1 MRLARPPTEAGEP
14 FARRWSRRALTLSS
28 YAILCLLLLVLS
40 PLALPILALVDLG
53 RRAQLG
59 ATRFWL
65 MVTVYFVLEVVGVA
79 GAFAV
84 WVAGG
89 PRFLDRN
96 YRLQR
101 WWVRALFFT
110 GARLYRLVITVE
122 GAELAAQGPMLLFV
136 RHVSLIDALLPT
148 VFVSDQ
154 AGIRLRFV
162 LKAALLFDPCLD
174 IVGQRIPNVFVR
186 RGREAFEREVAAIA
200 GLARDLQAEDGVIIF
215 PEGTR
220 NSSQMR
226 PKIRADLEARQDP
239 TALARMDELKH
250 VLPPRVGGL
259 KALLGRGAG
268 ADPVFLGHRGLESV
282 RRFGDLL
289 SGRLVGAQVAI
300 KFWREPSASVPT
312 EEAAALAWFHE
323 QWKRLDRWVG
333 QG

>member
-1 MRLARPPTEAGEP
+1 MARPPNEAQEP
-14 FARRWSRRALTLSS
+14 LVRRWARRALTLSS
-28 YAILCLLLLVLS
+28 YSLLCLLLLVLS
-40 PLALPILALVDLG
+40 PLALPLLALIDVVRG
-53 RRAQLG
+53 AQLG
-59 ATRFWL
+59 AARFWL
-65 MVTVYFVLEVVGVA
+65 MVTLYFLLEVAGVA

-89 PRFLDRN
+89 PRFLERN

-101 WWVRALFFT
+101 WWVRALFFG
-110 GARLYRLVITVE
+110 GARIYRLEVSVE

-148 VFVSDQ
+148 VFVSDR

-162 LKAALLFDPCLD
+162 LKAALLMDPCLD
-174 IVGQRIPNVFVR
+174 IVGQRLPNVFVR

-200 GLARDLQAEDGVIIF
+200 GLARDLSAEDGVIIF

-220 NSSQMR
+220 SSPKMR
-226 PKIRADLEARQDP
+226 AKIRAELEARQDP
-239 TALARMDELKH
+239 TAVARMDELEH

-289 SGRLVGAQVAI
+289 NGRLVGARVAI
-300 KFWREPSASVPT
+300 KFWREPSAAVPT

>member
-1 MRLARPPTEAGEP
+1 MSRAPVEQGEGL
-14 FARRWSRRALTLSS
+14 ARRWARRTLTLSS
-28 YAILCLLLLVLS
+28 YGLLCLLLLGLS
-40 PLALPILALVDLG
+40 PLALPLLAVVDLL
-53 RRAQLG
+53 RRTRLG

-65 MVTVYFVLEVVGVA
+65 MVTVYFVLEMLGVVGA
-79 GAFAV
+79 LGV
-84 WVAGG
+84 WIAGG
-89 PRFLDRN
+89 PKFLDRN

-110 GARLYRLVITVE
+110 GARIYGLVITVE
-122 GAELAAQGPMLLFV
+122 DAELAAQGPMLLFV

-148 VFVSDQ
+148 VFVSDR

-200 GLARDLQAEDGVIIF
+200 ALARDLEAQDGVIIF

-220 NSSQMR
+220 NSPEMR
-226 PKIRADLEARQDP
+226 AKIRASLAARQDP
-239 TALARMDELKH
+239 TALERMDELMH
-250 VLPPRVGGL
+250 VLPPRIGGL

-268 ADPVFLGHRGLESV
+268 ADPVFLGHKGLESV

-289 SGRLVGAQVAI
+289 NGRLVGARIAI
-300 KFWREPSASVPT
+300 KFWREPSAAVPT
-312 EEAAALAWFHE
+312 DEAAALAWFHE

-333 QG
+333 QA

>member
-1 MRLARPPTEAGEP
+1 MPRPYAEPGERLV
-14 FARRWSRRALTLSS
+14 RRWSRRTLTLSTYGS
-28 YAILCLLLLVLS
+28 CCLLLLGLS
-40 PLALPILALVDLG
+40 PVALPLLALVDLV
-53 RRAQLG
+53 RRTRLG

-65 MVTVYFVLEVVGVA
+65 MVTVYFVLEVLGVVGA
-79 GAFAV
+79 LGV
-84 WVAGG
+84 WIAGG
-89 PRFLDRN
+89 PKFLDRN

-110 GARLYRLVITVE
+110 GARIYGLVITVE

-148 VFVSDQ
+148 VFVSDR

-174 IVGQRIPNVFVR
+174 IVGQRLPNVFVR

-200 GLARDLQAEDGVIIF
+200 ALAHDLEAQDGVIIF

-220 NSSQMR
+220 YSPELR
-226 PKIRADLEARQDP
+226 AKIRASLSARQDP
-239 TALARMDELKH
+239 TALARMDELVH
-250 VLPPRVGGL
+250 LLPPRIGGL
-259 KALLGRGAG
+259 RALLGRGAG
-268 ADPVFLGHRGLESV
+268 ADPVFLGHKGLESV

-289 SGRLVGAQVAI
+289 SGRLVGAHIAI
-300 KFWREPSASVPT
+300 KFWREPSGLVPT

-333 QG
+333 QA